1 MAGPMEADDMVCE
14 HGSIY
19 KVSDFDLV
27 KYMVNSNHN
36 TLHFVTVY
44 LAISNKLNCNDN
56 LIFYEEIPSMWD
68 STTLTK
74 VLSPSLYQTISKG

>member
-1 MAGPMEADDMVCE
+1 MEADDMVCE

-19 KVSDFDLV
+19 KVNDYDFV

-44 LAISNKLNCNDN
+44 VEISNKQNYNDN
-56 LIFYEEIPSMWD
+56 LIFYE
-68 STTLTK
+68 K
-74 VLSPSLYQTISKG
+74 ISKHNGIALY